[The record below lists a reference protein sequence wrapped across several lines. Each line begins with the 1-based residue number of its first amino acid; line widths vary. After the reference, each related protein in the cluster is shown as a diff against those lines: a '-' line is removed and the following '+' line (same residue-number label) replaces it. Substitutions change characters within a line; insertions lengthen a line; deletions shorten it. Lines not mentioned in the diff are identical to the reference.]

1 MDTNIQNAILDLIIA
16 IKEDDLN
23 TAKIN
28 VALLNDNIDYF
39 INETQTTYL
48 NNVLSLSTMINTYPN
63 KTLLYI
69 VENLQPLYNTQ
80 QLTWNLKIRLL
91 LNNKKDTEEIKSFI
105 KQNLEYLDEP
115 YKFYG
120 LVQLAA
126 TIQDYDLI
134 YQIKQMIN

>member
-16 IKEDDLN
+16 IKENDLS

-63 KTLLYI
+63 ETLLYI
-69 VENLQPLYNTQ
+69 MENLQPLYNTQ
-80 QLTWNLKIRLL
+80 QIAWNLKVRLL
-91 LNNKKDTEEIKSFI
+91 LNNKKNIEEIKSFI

-120 LVQLAA
+120 LIQLAT